1 MLRNWRWI
9 AFAIVVLILGWGLV
23 SLISTNNSYQS
34 QEAALSSQLA
44 ELHEQNISLQNE
56 LDSLKNPQN
65 LINILKSQ
73 TNYVEQGEKLIIIT
87 SPNSTSTATSS
98 ATSTGQ

>member
-1 MLRNWRWI
+1 MVIL
-9 AFAIVVLILGWGLV
+9 LGWGLV
-23 SLISTNNSYQS
+23 SLISTKNTYQT
-34 QEAALSSQLA
+34 QEADLSAQLA
-44 ELHEQNISLQNE
+44 KLHEQNISLQNE

-87 SPNSTSTATSS
+87 SPNATSSTSTATSS
-98 ATSTGQ
+98 Q